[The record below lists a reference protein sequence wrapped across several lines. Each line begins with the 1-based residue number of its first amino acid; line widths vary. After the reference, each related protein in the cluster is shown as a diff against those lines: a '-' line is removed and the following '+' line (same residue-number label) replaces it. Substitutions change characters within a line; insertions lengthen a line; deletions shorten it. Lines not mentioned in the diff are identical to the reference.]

1 MTDVPIDVSIQ
12 NPFLRKGERVRFD
25 TIPDTGLEKA
35 VQVRWLDGSTIPP
48 VRKNYLGSV
57 HERARRVL
65 GEHCYTI
72 MSDADLSDEEK
83 AQKVRDAFDYAQIIV
98 KNGESLIERLGL
110 KVEDFPI
117 HAERNQT
124 GRYRFSATTD
134 DDDSAADDGQHQ
146 QDENQTTAGAGRSE

>member
-1 MTDVPIDVSIQ
+1 
-12 NPFLRKGERVRFD
+12 
-25 TIPDTGLEKA
+25 
-35 VQVRWLDGSTIPP
+35 
-48 VRKNYLGSV
+48 
-57 HERARRVL
+57 
-65 GEHCYTI
+65 